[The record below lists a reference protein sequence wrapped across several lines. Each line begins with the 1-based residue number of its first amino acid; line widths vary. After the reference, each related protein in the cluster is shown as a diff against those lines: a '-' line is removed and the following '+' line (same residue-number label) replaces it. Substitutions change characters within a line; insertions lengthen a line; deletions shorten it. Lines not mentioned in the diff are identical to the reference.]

1 MEVWYVVLI
10 IAVLLA
16 IVLYVRHR
24 KAVIVAAAAPKATG
38 GLPILDSI
46 LKPNQGVGAR
56 KAAEAIP
63 IYGSV
68 VKVAGVVGRPLNK
81 ALDTVN
87 NNIVAGLNHI
97 PIAGKYLAMPNKYAG
112 EAVKSI
118 NNWIGL

>member
-24 KAVIVAAAAPKATG
+24 KAVIVAAAPKATG

>member
-10 IAVLLA
+10 IAALLA

-24 KAVIVAAAAPKATG
+24 KAVIVAAAAHKATG